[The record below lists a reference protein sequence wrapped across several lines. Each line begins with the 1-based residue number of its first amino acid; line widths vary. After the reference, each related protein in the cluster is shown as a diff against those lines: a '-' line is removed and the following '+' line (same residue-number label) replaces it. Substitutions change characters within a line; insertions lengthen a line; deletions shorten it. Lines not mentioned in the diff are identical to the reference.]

1 MRTKT
6 LWDIIISCLLLVI
19 SCGSG
24 GGDSNSPS
32 SAPAVATKIVSG
44 VASNGAAMTGTV
56 YLQDGRGTEK
66 STAIGNEGSFAI
78 TVDDLTAPFLLKAV
92 STDHATTRY
101 SFAAA
106 QGTAHIN
113 PFTHVAVAGAAGT
126 ADLDTFYQ
134 NAYVTQYSVLL
145 SGFNDNV
152 AALKNPLGLL
162 FANFNV
168 TDTNFLSGNIQIGK
182 GVDAIFDNVKIDVNA
197 TTHTITLYGSDP
209 NKPFIS
215 MMRQGSH
222 MVLSANAGNIPNGT
236 TNVIPIANAGTTQ
249 NVVVGTLVT
258 LDGSGSSDAKG
269 DLLTYNWSLTSKP
282 NGSSASLSNS
292 TTVKPRFSADI
303 DGTYVFGLVVN
314 DGKVDSAAATVT
326 VTASVANA
334 APVANAGK
342 TQSVV
347 IGTLVTLDGSG
358 SSDANGD
365 LLTFSWTFTSKPTG
379 SSATLSS
386 STAIKPTFTADV
398 IGTYVLNL
406 VVSDGKVN
414 SAPATVSI
422 SSTTNTGSITIKW

>member
-1 MRTKT
+1 MVAAE
-6 LWDIIISCLLLVI
+6 I
-19 SCGSG
+19 
-24 GGDSNSPS
+24 
-32 SAPAVATKIVSG
+32 AVVQHQLQQLRPKSVCG

-66 STAIGNEGSFAI
+66 STAIGNEGSFAM
-78 TVDDLTAPFLLKAV
+78 TVDDLIAPFLLKAV

-113 PFTHVAVAGAAGT
+113 SFTHMAVAGAVGT
-126 ADLDTFYQ
+126 ADLDTFYK
-134 NAYVTQYSVLL
+134 NAYVNQHSVLL
-145 SGFNDNV
+145 SGFSDNV
-152 AALKNPLGLL
+152 AALKSQLGVL

-168 TDTNFLSGNIQIGK
+168 TDTNFLSGNIQIGQ
-182 GVDAIFDNVKIDVNA
+182 GVDAIFDNVKMDVNGTA
-197 TTHTITLYGSDP
+197 NTIKLYGSDP

-222 MVLSANAGNIPNGT
+222 MVLSANGGNIPDGT
-236 TNVIPIANAGTTQ
+236 TNFIPIANAGTTQ

-303 DGTYVFGLVVN
+303 AGTYVFGLVVN

-334 APVANAGK
+334 LPVANAGK

-358 SSDANGD
+358 SSDGNGD

-386 STAIKPTFTADV
+386 STAIKPTFIADV

-406 VVSDGKVN
+406 VVCDGKVN
-414 SAPATVSI
+414 STPATVSI
-422 SSTTNTGSITIKW
+422 SSTTNTGSISIKW